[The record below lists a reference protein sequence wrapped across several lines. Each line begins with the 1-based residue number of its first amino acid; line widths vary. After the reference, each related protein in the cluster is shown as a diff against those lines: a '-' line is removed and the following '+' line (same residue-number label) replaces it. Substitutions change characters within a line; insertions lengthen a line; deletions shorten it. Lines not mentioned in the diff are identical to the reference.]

1 VIIGL
6 IQGDSQSYMRQ
17 DPDWIPTYGP
27 NGSFT
32 TVDRLKAAGVVVAL

>member
-6 IQGDSQSYMRQ
+6 IQGNSHSYLHQ
-17 DPDWIPTYGP
+17 DPNWTPTYGP

-32 TVDRLKAAGVVVAL
+32 TVDLLRAAGVVVAL